1 MQHLAVNWSRS
12 IQVDAPIDDNLVKK
26 LTPQI
31 LDLRQ
36 KSNEPIT
43 VGIDSPGGSLASL
56 DVIIGLLAGP
66 NQDNHKCRIITVA
79 TNRAYSAAANLL
91 AFGDYSIALKHSQ
104 ILFHDVRL
112 GSIEDVTPEKAQATA
127 KTLQDINE
135 VYALRLADKVIARL
149 VWGYI
154 DFLPFEK
161 VKDDHAD
168 TYKKYSSSISSFTP
182 EIDCFESVDLASY
195 ATELWARLSRKN
207 DDLIP
212 QIMNRLSRW
221 IEFKELTRRVPSF
234 RQKGSRTPGM
244 LDGPLHL
251 SKLLGGDTD
260 HFQAKEEEL
269 KLFLSLAVSDISSSK
284 TDQANFL
291 STLEKCIG
299 EYKLFQSMNNASHI
313 DRAMRIMLDHPSA
326 FFSSEFASL
335 SDDVKRNELQKSFPY
350 AALLWQF
357 CVLLCVQLFE
367 GEHILGPE
375 DAQLLGLVDEV
386 AGGGPIQSRYEFAK
400 TRTNSDESEG

>member
-1 MQHLAVNWSRS
+1 MQELTVNWSRS
-12 IQVDAPIDDNLVKK
+12 IQVNAPIDDNLVKR
-26 LTPQI
+26 LTPEI
-31 LDLRQ
+31 LELRQ

-56 DVIIGLLAGP
+56 DVLLGLLAGP
-66 NQDNHKCRIITVA
+66 NQDNQKCRIITVA

-104 ILFHDVRL
+104 ILFHDVRF
-112 GSIEDVTPEKAQATA
+112 GSIEDVTPEKAQAAA
-127 KTLQDINE
+127 KTLQDTNE
-135 VYALRLADKVIARL
+135 VYALRLADRVIARL

-161 VKDDHAD
+161 VKNDHAD
-168 TYKKYSSSISSFTP
+168 IYKGYSSSISSLTP

-195 ATELWARLSRKN
+195 ATELWARLSRGN

-212 QIMNRLSRW
+212 QIMSRLSRW
-221 IEFKELTRRVPSF
+221 IKFKELTRRVPSF

-244 LDGPLHL
+244 LDGPRHL
-251 SKLLGGDTD
+251 NKLLGGDAD
-260 HFQAKEEEL
+260 HFKSKEEEL

-284 TDQANFL
+284 TDQVNFL
-291 STLEKCIG
+291 STLEKCIC
-299 EYKLFQSMNNASHI
+299 EYKLFQSMNDASHI
-313 DRAMRIMLDHPSA
+313 DRAMRLMVDHQSV
-326 FFSSEFASL
+326 FFGSEFASI
-335 SDDVKRNELQKSFPY
+335 SDNEKAKEIRKSFPY

-367 GEHILGPE
+367 GEHILGPG

-400 TRTNSDESEG
+400 TRKSSDESEG